1 MRRELI
7 SKGSLGKSARSGEAA
22 NGVVQ
27 EGGLEPP
34 TSGSTDQ
41 RSNQLSYSCTLSRW
55 AGKLGAKG
63 CLGKEPPVVRPA
75 THLGMGRAACAVGS
89 ADADNFELSGHEK
102 PGPEARALPFR
113 WRPQDAGA

>member
-1 MRRELI
+1 M
-7 SKGSLGKSARSGEAA
+7 
-22 NGVVQ
+22 VQ

-63 CLGKEPPVVRPA
+63 CLGKEPPPIRPA
-75 THLGMGRAACAVGS
+75 THLDMGRPASAVGS
-89 ADADNFELSGHEK
+89 ARADGAATK
-102 PGPEARALPFR
+102 KARA
-113 WRPQDAGA
+113 